1 MQTTYIFVS
10 QIWQFWERERE
21 KCENCKRPSL
31 STNEAE
37 FNYLKYSLFYPLIA
51 EKYKDS
57 VSINKSRVTALTRS
71 LWASECDLRS
81 LCASGVYE
89 LR

>member
-1 MQTTYIFVS
+1 MHSISSDANYLHFCFSNMAILR
-10 QIWQFWERERE
+10 EERE

-57 VSINKSRVTALTRS
+57 VSINKSRVAALTRS
-71 LWASECDLRS
+71 L
-81 LCASGVYE
+81 
-89 LR
+89 